1 MFFRKSIRLLSSE
14 TTGYLLNCVA
24 GVVVAVML
32 SHLPTTLAAGR
43 HITALADRASA
54 ALSPTK
60 HANCQPVDLIQLLA
74 GVLGAFMNTALAQ
87 KK

>member
-1 MFFRKSIRLLSSE
+1 MRLLSSE
-14 TTGYLLNCVA
+14 TTGYLLNCGA

-32 SHLPTTLAAGR
+32 SHLPTTPAAGR
-43 HITALADRASA
+43 HITALADRANA

-60 HANCQPVDLIQLLA
+60 HAHCQPVDLIQLLA
-74 GVLGAFMNTALAQ
+74 GVSGAFMNRAFAQ